1 MRSAISGGSSLAL
14 DDTTPKASLVATIG
28 TTLALT
34 LLNPHVYLDT
44 VVIIGGVA
52 GTLNF
57 EQKIA
62 FLAGTLIVS
71 AVWFFGLG
79 YGARLLTPLFK
90 NPSTWRVLDAIIALI
105 MWGIALS
112 LAIYAYE
119 LYNLPTL
126 K

>member
-1 MRSAISGGSSLAL
+1 M
-14 DDTTPKASLVATIG
+14 
-28 TTLALT
+28 
-34 LLNPHVYLDT
+34 LNPHVYLDT

-62 FLAGTLIVS
+62 FLAGALIVS